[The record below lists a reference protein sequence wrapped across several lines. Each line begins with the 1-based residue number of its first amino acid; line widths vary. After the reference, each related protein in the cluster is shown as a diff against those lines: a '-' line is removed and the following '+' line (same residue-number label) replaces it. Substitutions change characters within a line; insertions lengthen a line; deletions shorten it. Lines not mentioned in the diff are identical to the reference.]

1 MRLYDITRAPIKLG
15 AQTAKVPAHLAELPG
30 RVFEESLRHANR
42 LGRFMLGVVDKNV
55 FLEDLQ
61 RNEPVDRARN
71 FSRTLMRQ
79 TAVEAKKKEIFE
91 NEHPNEQYQPSSYL
105 TFLALA
111 VAGANKEVTRRY
123 QAVQTRAKLGR
134 FGLRDA
140 HRQLEM
146 AEEDIAAVTE
156 CIPAVIDVIPLL
168 PASDN
173 THTETT
179 AERIV
184 AEATS
189 PVDVMD
195 RNVVSLPTPRQP

>member
-1 MRLYDITRAPIKLG
+1 
-15 AQTAKVPAHLAELPG
+15 
-30 RVFEESLRHANR
+30 
-42 LGRFMLGVVDKNV
+42 MLGVVDQNV

-79 TAVEAKKKEIFE
+79 TAAETKKKEIFE
-91 NEHPNEQYQPSSYL
+91 NEYPGEQYQASSYL

-111 VAGANKEVTRRY
+111 VGGANKEVTRRY
-123 QAVQTRAKLGR
+123 QAAQARAKLGR
-134 FGLRDA
+134 FGLGDA
-140 HRQLEM
+140 QRQLEM
-146 AEEDIAAVTE
+146 AEEDISAVTE
-156 CIPAVIDVIPLL
+156 CIPAVIDVIALL
-168 PASDN
+168 PASDS
-173 THTETT
+173 THAETT

-195 RNVVSLPTPRQP
+195 RNVVPLPTPRQT